1 MEMFEAKNME
11 QLVELISKNKVN
23 VLEFF
28 SDTCAPCHQL
38 EKIMRESVMPKLQHP
53 DCVGFL
59 KVNIDSFKDLAED
72 FGVLSVPTVMFYF
85 CGNRVIFDADSKK
98 MDRIQGLIPNIGAV
112 ILNFVNTLS
121 EMPST
126 GDSCASCG
134 NCEKNCQ

>member
-1 MEMFEAKNME
+1 MEIFEAKNME
-11 QLVELISKNKVN
+11 QLVDLISKNKVN

-38 EKIMRESVMPKLQHP
+38 EKIMRENVMTKLQHP
-53 DCVGFL
+53 ECVGFL
-59 KVNIDSFKDLAED
+59 KINIDTFKELAED

-121 EMPST
+121 DMPST
-126 GDSCASCG
+126 GDSCQSCG
-134 NCEKNCQ
+134 NCEKKC